1 MAIHV
6 LSCRVMGRIYT
17 HMRHHVLQAPNG
29 AIRVSQKALNSDKVL
44 YTAPTADKAY
54 TYAAYLQG
62 SRFYQPEG
70 TRAVNRRGIEIS
82 IPIGA

>member
-1 MAIHV
+1 MRFHV
-6 LSCRVMGRIYT
+6 IQSLTGTVS
-17 HMRHHVLQAPNG
+17 
-29 AIRVSQKALNSDKVL
+29 VSQKPLNSDKVL
-44 YTAPTADKAY
+44 YTAPTSDKAH